1 MTAEPHRKLR
11 PDANLAPM
19 QEEEVVLLL
28 ATYNGAA
35 HLPELVASL
44 GEQTY
49 PFSRLVTGDDGST
62 DHTPSLVEHWTRDSE
77 FTVTVQPRRSAPLGP
92 GLNFGGLLAD
102 ALELPALGQRRYY
115 LFCDQDDVWLPNKI
129 EKLVAALKLA
139 EQTHPG
145 VPILVHSDLLVVDPQ
160 LNVIDPSFW
169 HYQNIDPARHKLNHL
184 LLQNTVSGC
193 ACIFNDALAQLASP
207 VPAAATMHDWWLA
220 LVASAFGEIVPVY
233 DSLILYRQHAAND
246 QGAAR
251 YNLPYITKKF
261 WSLLAGRDFD
271 RLIGQR
277 IAQARAFYARYRDR
291 LSPNHCS
298 LLEDFISIRDQG
310 FVERRRR
317 LARHRLAKSG
327 MSRNLGLYLF
337 I

>member
-1 MTAEPHRKLR
+1 
-11 PDANLAPM
+11 
-19 QEEEVVLLL
+19 
-28 ATYNGAA
+28 
-35 HLPELVASL
+35 
-44 GEQTY
+44 
-49 PFSRLVTGDDGST
+49 
-62 DHTPSLVEHWTRDSE
+62 
-77 FTVTVQPRRSAPLGP
+77 
-92 GLNFGGLLAD
+92 
-102 ALELPALGQRRYY
+102 
-115 LFCDQDDVWLPNKI
+115 
-129 EKLVAALKLA
+129 
-139 EQTHPG
+139 
-145 VPILVHSDLLVVDPQ
+145 
-160 LNVIDPSFW
+160 
-169 HYQNIDPARHKLNHL
+169 
-184 LLQNTVSGC
+184 
-193 ACIFNDALAQLASP
+193 
-207 VPAAATMHDWWLA
+207 MHDWWLA